1 MNQKNQFYDF
11 WQKIV
16 DNKKSSIVLLLAI
29 LIPCIGKGVLV
40 MSEERSLETGIV
52 AFFHNYSP
60 SFIMSISKILAII
73 FSTKCCI
80 VILFILCIISYFLKR
95 NWRITLTQLVISLLP
110 MVYIF
115 AIKFIVHR
123 PRPFIGVK
131 VKLPPDPS
139 FPSGH
144 TAAAVA
150 ICAMS
155 LMILYVS
162 NKSLLKIGLIIS
174 IVVIVIVALSRLV
187 VAAHFPTDVITS
199 AIMYPILVMYN
210 LDFFKNSSFI
220 NRKILKR

>member
-80 VILFILCIISYFLKR
+80 VILLVLSIISYFIKR

-131 VKLPPDPS
+131 VKLTPDPS

-150 ICAMS
+150 ICAMI

-162 NKSLLKIGLIIS
+162 NKSLLKLGLIIS
-174 IVVIVIVALSRLV
+174 IVVVVIVALSRLV

>member
-16 DNKKSSIVLLLAI
+16 NNKKSSIVLLLAI
-29 LIPCIGKGVLV
+29 LIPCIGKGLLV

-150 ICAMS
+150 MCTMI

-162 NKSLLKIGLIIS
+162 NKSLLKLGLIIS
-174 IVVIVIVALSRLV
+174 IVVVVIVALSRLV

>member
-95 NWRITLTQLVISLLP
+95 DWRITLTQLVISLLP

-174 IVVIVIVALSRLV
+174 IVVVVIVALSRLV

>member
-80 VILFILCIISYFLKR
+80 VILLVLSIISYFIKR
-95 NWRITLTQLVISLLP
+95 NWSITLTQLVISLLP

-150 ICAMS
+150 ICAMI

-162 NKSLLKIGLIIS
+162 NKSLLKLGLIIS
-174 IVVIVIVALSRLV
+174 IVVVVIVALSRLV

>member
-80 VILFILCIISYFLKR
+80 VILLVLSIISYFIKR
-95 NWRITLTQLVISLLP
+95 NWRITLTQLVISLFP

-150 ICAMS
+150 ICAMI

-162 NKSLLKIGLIIS
+162 NKSLLKLGLIIS
-174 IVVIVIVALSRLV
+174 IVVVVIVALSRLV

>member
-80 VILFILCIISYFLKR
+80 VILLVLSIISYFIKR

-150 ICAMS
+150 ICAMI

-162 NKSLLKIGLIIS
+162 NKSLLKLGLIIS

>member
-16 DNKKSSIVLLLAI
+16 NNKKSSIILLLAI

-95 NWRITLTQLVISLLP
+95 SWRITLTQLVISLLP

-174 IVVIVIVALSRLV
+174 IVVVVIVALSRLV

>member
-16 DNKKSSIVLLLAI
+16 NNKKSSIVLLLAI
-29 LIPCIGKGVLV
+29 LIPCIGKGLLV

-80 VILFILCIISYFLKR
+80 VILLVLSIISYFIKR

-144 TAAAVA
+144 TAASVA
-150 ICAMS
+150 ICAMI

-162 NKSLLKIGLIIS
+162 NKSLLKLGLIIS
-174 IVVIVIVALSRLV
+174 IVVVVIVALSRLV

>member
-16 DNKKSSIVLLLAI
+16 NNKKSSIVLLLAI

-80 VILFILCIISYFLKR
+80 VILLVLSIISYFIKR

-150 ICAMS
+150 ICAMI

-174 IVVIVIVALSRLV
+174 IVVVVIVALSRLV

>member
-29 LIPCIGKGVLV
+29 LIPCVGKGVLV

-80 VILFILCIISYFLKR
+80 VILLVLSIISYFIKR

-150 ICAMS
+150 ICAMI

-162 NKSLLKIGLIIS
+162 NKSLLKLGLIIS
-174 IVVIVIVALSRLV
+174 IVVVVIVALSRLV

>member
-174 IVVIVIVALSRLV
+174 IVVVVIVALSRLV

-199 AIMYPILVMYN
+199 AIMYTILVMYN

>member
-11 WQKIV
+11 RQKIV

-80 VILFILCIISYFLKR
+80 VILLVLSIISYFIKR

-150 ICAMS
+150 ICAMI

-162 NKSLLKIGLIIS
+162 NKSLLKLGLIIS
-174 IVVIVIVALSRLV
+174 IVVVVIVALSRLV

>member
-80 VILFILCIISYFLKR
+80 VILLVLSIISYFIKR

-150 ICAMS
+150 ICAMI

-162 NKSLLKIGLIIS
+162 NKSLLKLGLIIS
-174 IVVIVIVALSRLV
+174 IVVVVIVALSRLV

-199 AIMYPILVMYN
+199 AIMYPMLVMYN

>member
-80 VILFILCIISYFLKR
+80 VILFILCIISYYLKR

-155 LMILYVS
+155 IMILYVS

>member
-16 DNKKSSIVLLLAI
+16 NNKKSSIVLLLAI
-29 LIPCIGKGVLV
+29 LIPCIGKGLLV

-80 VILFILCIISYFLKR
+80 VILLVLSIISYFIKR

-150 ICAMS
+150 ICAMI

-162 NKSLLKIGLIIS
+162 NKSLLKLGLIIS
-174 IVVIVIVALSRLV
+174 IVVVVIVALSRLV

>member
-16 DNKKSSIVLLLAI
+16 NNKKSSIVLLLAI
-29 LIPCIGKGVLV
+29 LIPCIGKGLLV

-80 VILFILCIISYFLKR
+80 VILLVLSIISYFIKR

-150 ICAMS
+150 ICAMI

-162 NKSLLKIGLIIS
+162 NKSLLKLGLIIS
-174 IVVIVIVALSRLV
+174 IVVVVIVALSRLV

-199 AIMYPILVMYN
+199 AIMYPMLVMYN

>member
-16 DNKKSSIVLLLAI
+16 NNKKSSIVLLLAI
-29 LIPCIGKGVLV
+29 LIPCIGKGLLV

-95 NWRITLTQLVISLLP
+95 DWRITLTQLVISLLP

>member
-16 DNKKSSIVLLLAI
+16 NNKKSSIVLLLAI
-29 LIPCIGKGVLV
+29 LIPCIGKGLLV

-150 ICAMS
+150 ICAMI

-174 IVVIVIVALSRLV
+174 IVVVVIVALSRLV

>member
-123 PRPFIGVK
+123 PRPFIGIK

-155 LMILYVS
+155 IMILYVS

-174 IVVIVIVALSRLV
+174 IVVVVIVALSRLV

>member
-80 VILFILCIISYFLKR
+80 VILLVLSIISYFIKR

-174 IVVIVIVALSRLV
+174 IVVVVIVALSRLV

>member
-60 SFIMSISKILAII
+60 SFMMSISKILAII

-174 IVVIVIVALSRLV
+174 IVVVVIVALSRLV

>member
-16 DNKKSSIVLLLAI
+16 DNKKSSIVLLFAI

-80 VILFILCIISYFLKR
+80 VILLVLSIISYFIKR

-150 ICAMS
+150 ICAMI

-162 NKSLLKIGLIIS
+162 NKSLLKLGLIIS
-174 IVVIVIVALSRLV
+174 IVVVVIVALSRLV